1 MNQRQN
7 IAAGLFLA
15 PNFLGFLIFTLLPV
29 GAAMLLSLFR
39 WDIFHAPQFVGFQNF
54 VDLLGGHWRDGRFE
68 WNDPHFW
75 KYLGNTAFLMMAIPV
90 SMASSLFLAI
100 MLNQQIR
107 GRSFF
112 RTIFYLPTIC
122 AGVALL
128 MLWKYMLNEEF
139 GLVNRFLAVIGV
151 DGPGWLT
158 SYHWAKPAIMMVTIW
173 TTMGGTNMIL
183 YLAGLQC
190 IPPELYEAAEIDGA
204 GSWQAFTQ
212 VTWPLLSP
220 TTFFIFIT
228 SVIHGLQGGFEAA
241 YIMTEGGPDGATTT
255 MGYYIFNHAFQWF
268 NMGYAAAIA
277 VVLFALVFLV
287 TLANWKFGGK
297 KVSYV

>member
-68 WNDPHFW
+68 WNDPHF
-75 KYLGNTAFLMMAIPV
+75 
-90 SMASSLFLAI
+90 
-100 MLNQQIR
+100 
-107 GRSFF
+107 
-112 RTIFYLPTIC
+112 
-122 AGVALL
+122 
-128 MLWKYMLNEEF
+128 WKYMLNEEF

-277 VVLFALVFLV
+277 MVLFVIILTV
-287 TLANWKFGGK
+287 TLVNWRYGGR
-297 KVSYV
+297 KVEYA